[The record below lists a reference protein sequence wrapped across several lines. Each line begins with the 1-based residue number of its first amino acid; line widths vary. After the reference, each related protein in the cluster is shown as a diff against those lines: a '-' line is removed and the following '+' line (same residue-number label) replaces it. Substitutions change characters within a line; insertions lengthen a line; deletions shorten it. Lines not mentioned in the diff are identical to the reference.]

1 MKRRNF
7 ITALWRGS
15 IRRQLVLGFAVSSL
29 MLMTLFGYL
38 IHAQQR
44 DAHYL
49 SSTERAT
56 SLAHAL
62 SISSTSWVLANDLA
76 GLQEVVLGFARTSDM
91 RRAFF
96 VSPQGEVLAS
106 TSRDEIGFF
115 VSDPVSRDMLAS
127 TSRDQLVLV
136 DQRNQVVVAHPVI
149 FSGRHLGWV
158 RVEMTRDT
166 VNANLD
172 ELTRTWFG
180 LGVIAVLLV
189 SLVAWALAHRLTD
202 GLQHL
207 MGVAS
212 AVEHGW
218 SKRRA
223 DVGRRDE
230 IGTLARSL
238 DRMLDAIERQK
249 RLISE
254 SEEKYRFLADNIS
267 DVIWIMNLDRG
278 CWEYMSPSV
287 EKLLGYRVEEVISQP
302 PRQTLTPDSYAQIQE
317 WIAGRGKLFLE
328 GKDGTHIYS
337 DEVEQVRRDGS
348 TVWTEA
354 ATHFALNE
362 SGELILL
369 GVTRDISDR
378 KKAEEQIRNLAFYD
392 PLTHLPNRRLLLDRF
407 GLVIAACKRSKRYAA
422 LMFIDLDN
430 FKPLNDEH
438 GHDVGDLLLIEV
450 AQRMTD
456 CVREVD
462 TVARFGGDEFVVM
475 LNELSTD
482 REASMQ
488 RASDIAEKIREVL
501 AEPYRLRVERQDGDP
516 LMVEHRCTA
525 SIGVVLFDRHCSSS
539 EDLLRL
545 ADDAMYQAKESGR
558 NQVRYLEPRP
568 PLHKHA

>member
-1 MKRRNF
+1 MKHKNF
-7 ITALWRGS
+7 FTTFWRAS

-38 IHAQQR
+38 IHGQQR

-76 GLQEVVLGFARTSDM
+76 GLQEVVRGFARTADL

-106 TSRDEIGFF
+106 TSPNEIGFF
-115 VSDPVSRDMLAS
+115 VTDPVSRDMLAS
-127 TSRDQLVLV
+127 NSRDQLVLV
-136 DQRNQVVVAHPVI
+136 DQPRQLVVAHPVI

-166 VNANLD
+166 MNANLQ

-180 LGVIAVLLV
+180 LGIVAVLLV
-189 SLVAWALAHRLTD
+189 SLVALALAHRLTQ

-212 AVEHGW
+212 AVEQGW
-218 SKRRA
+218 NKRRA

-230 IGTLARSL
+230 IGKLARSL
-238 DRMLDAIERQK
+238 DRMLDAIEKQK

-267 DVIWIMNLDRG
+267 DVIWVLNLRTYR
-278 CWEYMSPSV
+278 WEYMSPSV
-287 EKLLGYRVEEVISQP
+287 HKLLGYTVEEMMP
-302 PRQTLTPDSYAQIQE
+302 LPLERTLTPDSCNNVRK
-317 WIAGRGKLFLE
+317 WIAERSPVFLKE
-328 GKDGTHIYS
+328 QNPVNYTE
-337 DEVEQVRRDGS
+337 EVEQVRRDGS
-348 TVWTEA
+348 TVWTEVTA
-354 ATHFALNE
+354 HFAYNAL
-362 SGELILL
+362 GELIML
-369 GVTRDISDR
+369 GVTRDISER
-378 KKAEEQIRNLAFYD
+378 KQAEEQIRNLAFYD
-392 PLTHLPNRRLLLDRF
+392 PLTQLPNRRLLLDRF
-407 GLVIAACKRSKRYAA
+407 NLVIAACKRSKRYAA

-430 FKPLNDEH
+430 FKPLNDEQ

-475 LNELSTD
+475 LNALSTE

-488 RASDIAEKIREVL
+488 RASDVAEKIRQAL
-501 AEPYRLRVERQDGDP
+501 GEPYRLRVEREGDDP

-525 SIGVVLFDRHCSSS
+525 SIGVVLFDRYCSSS

-545 ADDAMYQAKESGR
+545 ADDAMYQAKEGGR

-568 PLHKHA
+568 PVQKHA

>member
-1 MKRRNF
+1 MKNRDF

-29 MLMTLFGYL
+29 VLMMLFAYL

-44 DAHYL
+44 AAHQL
-49 SSTERAT
+49 SSTERAI

-76 GLQEVVLGFARTSDM
+76 GLQEVVLGFARTTDM

-106 TSRDEIGFF
+106 TSQNEIGYY
-115 VSDPVSRDMLAS
+115 VTDPVSRDMLAS
-127 TSRDQLVLV
+127 DARDQLVLV
-136 DQRNQVVVAHPVI
+136 DRPNQVVVAHPVI

-158 RVEMTRDT
+158 RVEMTRDA

-180 LGVIAVLLV
+180 LGIVAVVLV
-189 SLVAWALAHRLTD
+189 SLVALALAHRLTQ

-218 SKRRA
+218 NKRRA

-230 IGTLARSL
+230 IGKLARSL
-238 DRMLDAIERQK
+238 DRMLDAIEQQK

-267 DVIWIMNLDRG
+267 DVIWVLNLRTDR
-278 CWEYMSPSV
+278 WEYMSPSV
-287 EKLLGYRVEEVISQP
+287 HKLLGYTVEEVMAMSLEK
-302 PRQTLTPDSYAQIQE
+302 TLAPASYENVQR
-317 WIAGRGKLFLE
+317 WIAERSKVFLQE
-328 GKDGTHIYS
+328 HIAINYTE
-337 DEVEQVRRDGS
+337 EVEQVRRDGS
-348 TVWTEA
+348 TVWTEVTA
-354 ATHFALNE
+354 HFAYDTQ
-362 SGELILL
+362 GDLIVL
-369 GVTRDISDR
+369 GLTRDISDR

-392 PLTHLPNRRLLLDRF
+392 PLTRLPNRRLLLDRF

-430 FKPLNDEH
+430 FKPLNDAH

-482 REASMQ
+482 REVSMQ
-488 RASDIAEKIREVL
+488 RAAGIAEKIRQTL
-501 AEPYRLRVERQDGDP
+501 GEPYRLHVAREQGESFV
-516 LMVEHRCTA
+516 VEHRCTA
-525 SIGVVLFDRHCSSS
+525 SLGVVLFDRHCSSS

-545 ADDAMYQAKESGR
+545 ADDAMYQAKQGGR
-558 NQVRYLEPRP
+558 NQVRYLEPRLP
-568 PLHKHA
+568 EQKHA

>member
-44 DAHYL
+44 DSHYL
-49 SSTERAT
+49 LSTERAT

-91 RRAFF
+91 HRAFF

-106 TSRDEIGFF
+106 TSRDEIGYY
-115 VSDPVSRDMLAS
+115 VTDPVSREMLAS

-166 VNANLD
+166 VNSNLD
-172 ELTRTWFG
+172 ELTRTWFA
-180 LGVIAVLLV
+180 LGAIAVLLV
-189 SLVAWALAHRLTD
+189 SLVAWALAWRLTN

-249 RLISE
+249 RLVSE
-254 SEEKYRFLADNIS
+254 SEEKYRFLADNIT
-267 DVIWIMNLDRG
+267 DVIWVLNLDRER
-278 CWEYMSPSV
+278 WEYMSPSV
-287 EKLLGYRVEEVISQP
+287 ERLLGYTPSEAS
-302 PRQTLTPDSYAQIQE
+302 TLSLSRMLAEQARDKAQQAIAERRHAFLTGGDSEHVYRDE
-317 WIAGRGKLFLE
+317 LE
-328 GKDGTHIYS
+328 QLT
-337 DEVEQVRRDGS
+337 RDGS
-348 TVWTEA
+348 VLWVEITTRYA
-354 ATHFALNE
+354 RNE
-362 SGELILL
+362 QGDVIVL
-369 GVTRDISDR
+369 GVTRDISER
-378 KKAEEQIRNLAFYD
+378 KQAEEQIRNLAFYD
-392 PLTHLPNRRLLLDRF
+392 PLTQLPNRRLLLDRF
-407 GLVIAACKRSKRYAA
+407 NLVIAACKRSKRHAA

-430 FKPLNDEH
+430 FKPLNDKQ

-482 REASMQ
+482 REVSMQ
-488 RASDIAEKIREVL
+488 RASDIAEKIRQAL
-501 AEPYRLRVERQDGDP
+501 GEPYRLCVAREQGEP
-516 LMVEHRCTA
+516 LVVEHRCTA
-525 SIGVVLFDRHCSSS
+525 SLGVVLFDRHCSSS

-545 ADDAMYQAKESGR
+545 ADDAMYQAKEGGR

-568 PLHKHA
+568 PAQKRA

>member
-1 MKRRNF
+1 MKRSNS
-7 ITALWRGS
+7 ISALWRGS
-15 IRRQLVLGFAVSSL
+15 IRRQLVLGFAVASL

-49 SSTERAT
+49 SSTERAI

-76 GLQEVVLGFARTSDM
+76 GLQEVVLGIARTSDM

-106 TSRDEIGFF
+106 TLRNEIGFF
-115 VSDPVSRDMLAS
+115 VTDPVSHDMLAS
-127 TSRDQLVLV
+127 TSRDQIVLV

-189 SLVAWALAHRLTD
+189 SLVAWALAYRLTN

-207 MGVAS
+207 MGVA
-212 AVEHGW
+212 AAIEHGW

-230 IGTLARSL
+230 IGKLARSL
-238 DRMLDAIERQK
+238 DRMLDAIEQQK

-267 DVIWIMNLDRG
+267 DVIWVLNLRTNR
-278 CWEYMSPSV
+278 WEYMSPSV
-287 EKLLGYRVEEVISQP
+287 HKLLGYTVEEVMPLPLEKILAP
-302 PRQTLTPDSYAQIQE
+302 ASYENLQH
-317 WIAGRGKLFLE
+317 WIAERSQVFLKE
-328 GKDGTHIYS
+328 QNPVNYTE
-337 DEVEQVRRDGS
+337 EVEQVRRDGS
-348 TVWTEA
+348 TVWTEVTA
-354 ATHFALNE
+354 HFAYNAL
-362 SGELILL
+362 GELIML
-369 GVTRDISDR
+369 GVTRDISER
-378 KKAEEQIRNLAFYD
+378 KQAEEQIRNMAFYD
-392 PLTHLPNRRLLLDRF
+392 PLTQLPNRRLLLDRF
-407 GLVIAACKRSKRYAA
+407 NLVIAACKRSKRYAA

-430 FKPLNDEH
+430 FKPLNDEQ

-450 AQRMTD
+450 AHRMTD

-475 LNELSTD
+475 LNALSTE
-482 REASMQ
+482 REVSMQ
-488 RASDIAEKIREVL
+488 RASDVAEKIRQAL
-501 AEPYRLRVERQDGDP
+501 GEPYRLRVEREGDDP

-545 ADDAMYQAKESGR
+545 ADDAMYQAKEGGR

-568 PLHKHA
+568 PVQKHA